1 MGSRMGLSPLE
12 TFIAMYVGLELFGIA
27 GFILGPMGLLL
38 IRDLVD
44 IYDSSLS
51 AAGVDRD

>member
-38 IRDLVD
+38 TRDLVD
-44 IYDSSLS
+44 IYDSNLS